1 MKVLVAVNELNI
13 RGGTHKQVLKLCEYL
28 SKENEIIIY
37 TKIYEK
43 EKTYPEFQKFNIVTS
58 DIKSTKTRRKMRKYI
73 DKIKDNKIENKI
85 FIDLVSK
92 VDIINIHDCGLARL
106 IKIAK
111 KMNKKVVLQINDM
124 PRYFLEGNA
133 KGQKDNLKNKIKRF
147 IFKKQ
152 VKEVDEITVNVTKN
166 KEIVKKCLKRE
177 AKVLYC
183 GVDTNK
189 RLDRHKKIHDNNKLN
204 LFSSGVFFPY
214 RNYETLVKVIN
225 KFVKNNTEIHLDIMG
240 ATDWD
245 KEYANS
251 IKKMIIDMKLDKH
264 ITIWGQVDDEK
275 YVELHNNADIFLFIN
290 INQSWGLAV
299 FEAMSCGLPVIVS
312 ESVGAI
318 ELLKDK
324 ENSIIVNP
332 QNIDEIYN
340 EIIKLKDNQEYYK
353 KISDNAFEIVKDFTW
368 DHLYSSKMFEL
379 FTKLV
384 EE

>member
-37 TKIYEK
+37 TRIYEK

-58 DIKSTKTRRKMRKYI
+58 DIKSTKTRGKMRKYI

-133 KGQKDNLKNKIKRF
+133 KGQKDNLKNKIKRL

-189 RLDRHKKIHDNNKLN
+189 RLDRHKKIHNNNKLN

-251 IKKMIIDMKLDKH
+251 IKKMIIDMKLDKY

-318 ELLKDK
+318 ELLKNK

-368 DHLYSSKMFEL
+368 DQLYSSKMFEL

>member
-37 TKIYEK
+37 TRIYEK

-58 DIKSTKTRRKMRKYI
+58 DIKSTKTRGKMRKYI

-133 KGQKDNLKNKIKRF
+133 KGQKDNLKNKMKRL

-189 RLDRHKKIHDNNKLN
+189 RLDRHKKIHNNNKLN

-245 KEYANS
+245 KEYENS
-251 IKKMIIDMKLDKH
+251 IKKMIIDMKLDKY

-318 ELLKDK
+318 ELLKNK

-368 DHLYSSKMFEL
+368 DQLYSSKMFEL